1 MIVFLSSGTKYE
13 PSNIP
18 GDNSTLVTRHAQFAM
33 SRKALSGSVED
44 HLQVSLRGIVDLA
57 LERFELR
64 VGFTDISLTVR
75 LRASPRCIASSY
87 DDRLAVVPQVMGR
100 LKARQNE
107 NKLDE
112 IAVQDSV
119 IVKVVFEVSENNAP

>member
-1 MIVFLSSGTKYE
+1 
-13 PSNIP
+13 
-18 GDNSTLVTRHAQFAM
+18 M

-119 IVKVVFEVSENNAP
+119 IVKVVFEYARALGPRAPLRAGLLA